1 MICHDAAVAMT
12 GIDGDTH
19 DGTERTDRSPGVL
32 VLGVYLLSAAVAG
45 TVLAMAVVKVAEWSH
60 LFT

>member
-1 MICHDAAVAMT
+1 MT

-45 TVLAMAVVKVAEWSH
+45 TVLAMAVVKVAEWSQ